1 MTSYV
6 NTTLV
11 HSLWL
16 LWHLLTLLLQSTP
29 VDRDFLSL
37 RSSRV
42 SKGPTKKTLKV
53 LKAQVPLSCP
63 CRSVAQQGQQQQQ
76 QLRSHHDDE
85 FQTGSPNQDFPRHL
99 CQDPCILLNHHG
111 THCNAPAGN
120 SNLSFFVL
128 IFSKYLSGQ
137 HEPLH
142 QKDAVC
148 CPRPSRHPGYRNR
161 KGEMAFK

>member
-1 MTSYV
+1 M
-6 NTTLV
+6 
-11 HSLWL
+11 
-16 LWHLLTLLLQSTP
+16 LTLLLQSTP
-29 VDRDFLSL
+29 VDRDFLSQ

-42 SKGPTKKTLKV
+42 FKGPTEKTLKV
-53 LKAQVPLSCP
+53 LKAQVPLFHP
-63 CRSVAQQGQQQQQ
+63 CRSVAPQGQQQQQ

-85 FQTGSPNQDFPRHL
+85 FQTRSPNQDFPRHL

-111 THCNAPAGN
+111 SHCNAPAGK
-120 SNLSFFVL
+120 SNPPHCFHFPQN
-128 IFSKYLSGQ
+128 LSGQ

-161 KGEMAFK
+161 KGEMGFK